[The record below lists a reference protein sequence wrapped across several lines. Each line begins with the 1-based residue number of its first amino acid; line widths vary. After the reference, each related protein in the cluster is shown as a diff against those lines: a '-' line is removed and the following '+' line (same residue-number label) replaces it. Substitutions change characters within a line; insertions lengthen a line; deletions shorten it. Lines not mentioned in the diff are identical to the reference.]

1 MSARLAPSP
10 DQAYDILMIAPTM
23 FFADYGCHVRILEE
37 AVTLREMGH
46 KITIL
51 SYPNGRDIAGLD
63 VRRCWGVPFNYRV
76 IVGSSRHK
84 LYLDVMLGLKA
95 LGTVLGP
102 RPTVIHA
109 HLHEGALIGHVLSKL
124 RGVPL
129 VFDFQGSLTSEMI
142 DHHFLRRES
151 VFYRPLRRLEWLI
164 DRLPTAVITS
174 THHAADILLNEFGCP
189 PQKIHPVPDCVNVR
203 TFRPDVLNAD
213 ERQALR
219 ARWGIPPGR
228 QVVVYLGLL
237 AEYQGTGLLLEAA
250 TRVVSARPDTHFL
263 IMGYPNA
270 DHYRAW
276 AERLGLREHVTFTGQ
291 LPYEEAPRHLAL
303 GDMAVAPKISATEGS
318 GKILNYMAMSLP
330 TVAFPTPVS
339 REYLGDLGIYAHEVS
354 AAALADALLILLRDP
369 AGADERGGRL
379 REKVVNGYSWE
390 QGGKLIQEI
399 YSDVCSRV

>member
-1 MSARLAPSP
+1 MSEKLAPSP
-10 DQAYDILMIAPTM
+10 NQAYDVLMIAPTM

-37 AVTLREMGH
+37 AVTLRGMGH
-46 KITIL
+46 KITML
-51 SYPNGRDIAGLD
+51 AYPNGRDIAGLD

-84 LYLDVMLGLKA
+84 LYLDAMLILKA
-95 LGTVLGP
+95 LSTALGP
-102 RPTVIHA
+102 RPSVIHA

-129 VFDFQGSLTSEMI
+129 VFDLQGSLTSEMI

-164 DRLPTAVITS
+164 DRFPAAVITS
-174 THHAADILLNEFGCP
+174 SYHAADILVNEFGCS
-189 PQKIHPVPDCVNVR
+189 PQKIYPVPDCVNVG
-203 TFRPDVLNAD
+203 TFRPDVLSAD

-219 ARWGIPPGR
+219 KRWGIPQER

-250 TRVVSARPDTHFL
+250 RRVVSARPDTHFL

-270 DHYRAW
+270 DQYRTY
-276 AERLGLREHVTFTGQ
+276 AERLGLGGHATFTGQ
-291 LPYEEAPRHLAL
+291 VPYEEAPRHLAL
-303 GDMAVAPKISATEGS
+303 GDVAVAPKISATEGS

-339 REYLGDLGIYAHEVS
+339 REYLGDLGIYAGEVS
-354 AAALADALLILLRDP
+354 AAALADALLTLLRDP
-369 AGADERGGRL
+369 ADAAERGVRL
-379 REKVVNGYSWE
+379 REKAVDEYSWE
-390 QGGKLIQEI
+390 RGGKLIQEV